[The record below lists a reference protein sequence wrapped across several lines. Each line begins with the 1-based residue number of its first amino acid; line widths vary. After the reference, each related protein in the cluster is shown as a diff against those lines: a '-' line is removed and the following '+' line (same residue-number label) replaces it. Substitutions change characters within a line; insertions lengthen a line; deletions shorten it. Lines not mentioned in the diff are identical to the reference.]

1 MRGPVA
7 SWAPFVERT
16 IPPRAEP
23 KKKEAPWMIGGD
35 WRVARRGFAWF
46 ERLSSLRAGS
56 AWDAHRFRP

>member
-23 KKKEAPWMIGGD
+23 KKKRITIPQ
-35 WRVARRGFAWF
+35 
-46 ERLSSLRAGS
+46 S
-56 AWDAHRFRP
+56 AA